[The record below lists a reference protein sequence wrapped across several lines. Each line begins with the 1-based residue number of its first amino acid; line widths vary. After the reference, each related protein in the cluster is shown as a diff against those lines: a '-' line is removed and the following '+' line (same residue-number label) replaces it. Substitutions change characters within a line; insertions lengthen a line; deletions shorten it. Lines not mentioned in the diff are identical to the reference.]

1 MIRITE
7 KLLNEVSEKAKSSIR
22 KRTNHNFHESYDD
35 PLQRFLNAVEPE
47 SYLQPHKHENPD
59 KTEIFLILRGRVLI
73 VEFDEIGK
81 IMDHFVL
88 DSKAGN
94 VGVEIPSG
102 TWHSFIA
109 LQEGSVLYEIKEGPF
124 IQETGK
130 TAASWAPEEGT
141 REAIEFNQ
149 RILQE
154 LNLETKS
161 GVRKS
166 FHKASPN

>member
-1 MIRITE
+1 MIKITE
-7 KLLNEVSEKAKSSIR
+7 KLVDEVSKKAKSSAR
-22 KRTNHNFHESYDD
+22 KRTNHNFHESYED

-81 IMDHFVL
+81 IIDHFVL
-88 DSKAGN
+88 DSKVGN
-94 VGVEIPSG
+94 VAVEIPPR

-109 LQEGSVLYEIKEGPF
+109 LEEGSVLYEIKEGPF

-130 TAASWAPEEGT
+130 TSATWAPEEGSW
-141 REAIEFNQ
+141 EANEFNKK
-149 RILQE
+149 ILGE
-154 LNLETKS
+154 LNLQTK
-161 GVRKS
+161 
-166 FHKASPN
+166 